1 LINEDAAVKR
11 LSKFGWLTIYAVF
24 LLIFIGG
31 VVRGTGAG
39 MGCPD
44 WPKCFGQWVPPTD
57 VSELPANY
65 QEVYKDHG
73 YASMEFNVLRTWT
86 EYLNRLSGVLIGFFI
101 FLTVVFSF
109 PYLKRDAAIFWLNL
123 LAFLLVGLQ
132 GWIGAKVVDTNLA
145 HWMVTI
151 HMLLA
156 LVIVGILIYS
166 ITRSQQFVIEST
178 AGNEKKSSLKIITIT
193 GLLLA
198 VAQVVI
204 GTQVREEVD
213 LMQLTYQ
220 NSSRELWLG
229 QSGAVFGWHKVFSLA
244 LVAANLWLMSSIYLQ
259 FSNTQL
265 NKAANWLIMS
275 LGAQLLGGILLEK
288 LDIPPILQMFHL
300 FIGSISIGIQL
311 YIYILVFTK
320 IRYNSGN

>member
-1 LINEDAAVKR
+1 MINEDAAVKR

-73 YASMEFNVLRTWT
+73 YASMEFNVFRTWT

-123 LAFLLVGLQ
+123 LAFFLVGLQ

-156 LVIVGILIYS
+156 LVIVGLLIYS

-178 AGNEKKSSLKIITIT
+178 VIDKKKSSLKIITIT

-198 VAQVVI
+198 LAQVVI
-204 GTQVREEVD
+204 GTQVREGVD
-213 LMQLTYQ
+213 LMQLAYQ

-229 QSGAVFGWHKVFSLA
+229 QSGAIFGWHKAFSLA
-244 LVAANLWLMSSIYLQ
+244 LVVANVWLMSTIYQQ
-259 FSNTQL
+259 FSSTQL

-320 IRYNSGN
+320 TRYNSGK

>member
-1 LINEDAAVKR
+1 MKIEDSAERR
-11 LSKFGWLTIYAVF
+11 LSRFGWLTIYAVF

-31 VVRGTGAG
+31 LVRGTGAG

-44 WPKCFGQWVPPTD
+44 WPKCFGQWVPPTE

-65 QEVYKDHG
+65 QEIYKDHG
-73 YASMEFNVLRTWT
+73 YASMEFNALRTWT

-101 FLTVVFSF
+101 LLTVVFSF

-123 LAFLLVGLQ
+123 LAFLLVAFQ

-156 LVIVGILIYS
+156 LVIVGLLIYS

-178 AGNEKKSSLKIITIT
+178 AGEEKKSSLKIMTIT
-193 GLLLA
+193 GLLAGL
-198 VAQVVI
+198 AQVVI

-213 LMQLTYQ
+213 LMQLAYHNT
-220 NSSRELWLG
+220 SRELWLG
-229 QSGAVFGWHKVFSLA
+229 QAGAVFGIHKVFSLV
-244 LVAANLWLMSSIYLQ
+244 LVAVNVWLMRAIYMQ
-259 FSNTQL
+259 FSNTRL
-265 NKAANWLIMS
+265 NTAANWLMMT
-275 LGAQLLGGILLEK
+275 LGAQLLGGIM
-288 LDIPPILQMFHL
+288 LDKMAIPPVVQMFHL

-311 YIYILVFTK
+311 YMYILVFTK
-320 IRYNSGN
+320 TRFNSGN

>member
-1 LINEDAAVKR
+1 MKIEDSAERR
-11 LSKFGWLTIYAVF
+11 LSRFGWLTIYAVF

-31 VVRGTGAG
+31 LVRGTGAG

-65 QEVYKDHG
+65 QEIYKDHG
-73 YASMEFNVLRTWT
+73 YASMEFNALRTWT

-101 FLTVVFSF
+101 LLTVVFSF

-123 LAFLLVGLQ
+123 LAFLLVAFQ

-156 LVIVGILIYS
+156 LVIVGLLIYS

-178 AGNEKKSSLKIITIT
+178 AGEEKKSSLKIMTIT
-193 GLLLA
+193 GLLAGL
-198 VAQVVI
+198 AQVVI

-213 LMQLTYQ
+213 LMQLAYHNT
-220 NSSRELWLG
+220 SRELWLG
-229 QSGAVFGWHKVFSLA
+229 QAGAVFGIHKVFSLV
-244 LVAANLWLMSSIYLQ
+244 LVAVNVWLMRAIYMQ
-259 FSNTQL
+259 FSNTRL
-265 NKAANWLIMS
+265 NTAANWLMMT
-275 LGAQLLGGILLEK
+275 LGAQLLGGIM
-288 LDIPPILQMFHL
+288 LDKMAIPPVVQMFHL

-320 IRYNSGN
+320 TRFNSGN

>member
-1 LINEDAAVKR
+1 MINEDAAVKR

-73 YASMEFNVLRTWT
+73 YASMEFNVFKTWT

-156 LVIVGILIYS
+156 LVIVGLLIYS

-178 AGNEKKSSLKIITIT
+178 AIEKKKSSLKIITIT

-213 LMQLTYQ
+213 LMQLAYQ

-229 QSGAVFGWHKVFSLA
+229 QSGAIFGWHKVFSLA
-244 LVAANLWLMSSIYLQ
+244 LVVANVWLMSTIYQQ

-320 IRYNSGN
+320 TRYNSGN

>member
-1 LINEDAAVKR
+1 
-11 LSKFGWLTIYAVF
+11 
-24 LLIFIGG
+24 
-31 VVRGTGAG
+31 
-39 MGCPD
+39 
-44 WPKCFGQWVPPTD
+44 
-57 VSELPANY
+57 
-65 QEVYKDHG
+65 
-73 YASMEFNVLRTWT
+73 
-86 EYLNRLSGVLIGFFI
+86 
-101 FLTVVFSF
+101 
-109 PYLKRDAAIFWLNL
+109 
-123 LAFLLVGLQ
+123 
-132 GWIGAKVVDTNLA
+132 
-145 HWMVTI
+145 MVTI

-156 LVIVGILIYS
+156 LVIVGLLIYS

-213 LMQLTYQ
+213 LMQLAYQ